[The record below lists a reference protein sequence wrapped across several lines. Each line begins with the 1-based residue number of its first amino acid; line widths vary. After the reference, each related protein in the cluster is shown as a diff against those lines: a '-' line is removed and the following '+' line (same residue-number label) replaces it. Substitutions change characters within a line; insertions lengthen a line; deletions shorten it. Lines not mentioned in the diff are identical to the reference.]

1 MNALYNNYMSSK
13 DLLEECNREEN
24 VVATGV
30 ATMSCLKKKT
40 VKRSVQYH
48 VFVQSPPGRRPN
60 DKYPANT
67 SHRSRFV

>member
-30 ATMSCLKKKT
+30 ATMSCLKKKD
-40 VKRSVQYH
+40 R
-48 VFVQSPPGRRPN
+48 
-60 DKYPANT
+60 
-67 SHRSRFV
+67 